1 MTIITNKLFLSIGLG
16 ISFIGV
22 YLMIKAQTRK
32 DGIQEVPPDP
42 VKYKLGFRLLVIG
55 FLGQLFGIWGN

>member
-1 MTIITNKLFLSIGLG
+1 MTITTTKLFLSIGLC

-22 YLMIKAQTRK
+22 YLMIKAQTPQ

-42 VKYKLGFRLLVIG
+42 VKYKLGCRLLVIG